1 MAFPEARNKFSVN
14 SRAIEITDTGIMCRE
29 AANSDSRKAMADAKS
44 VTWNKLVES
53 FTQEFSRF
61 LCAIK

>member
-1 MAFPEARNKFSVN
+1 HNK
-14 SRAIEITDTGIMCRE
+14 
-29 AANSDSRKAMADAKS
+29 DAKS

-61 LCAIK
+61 YMRLSDYKTEDL